1 MRSTAALIGCIALAA
16 CGPDFR
22 PASRVLAGPPPQTHE
37 PVIDR
42 RRTYFGGD
50 TDRPRREWHVLILP
64 HGAEELHGKDS
75 SWYSD
80 GHLEYEH
87 EFEHGEPSG
96 LWRSWYPNGKPKSE
110 ATFGKAQ
117 SGPMRWWYENGQL
130 SSEGPALNGVKDGVW
145 TTWHPNGTKASQGPY
160 VSGRREGAW
169 IFWNDDGS
177 HKESGEYRDD
187 AKVGK
192 WDYSSRP

>member
-1 MRSTAALIGCIALAA
+1 VKSTAALIVCMALAG

-22 PASRVLAGPPPQTHE
+22 PAARLLADPPPESRE

-50 TDRPRREWHVLILP
+50 KDRPRREWHVLIRP
-64 HGAEELHGKDS
+64 GGAEELQGKDS

-80 GHLEYEH
+80 GRLEYEH
-87 EFEHGEPSG
+87 EFDHDQPTGV
-96 LWRSWYPNGKPKSE
+96 WRSWYQSGQQRSE
-110 ATFGKAQ
+110 ATFGR
-117 SGPMRWWYENGQL
+117 PEPTVMRWWYENGQL

-145 TTWHPNGTKASQGPY
+145 TTWHSNGAKSSQGPY

-169 IFWNDDGS
+169 SFWNEDGS
-177 HKESGEYRDD
+177 LKESGEYRDD
-187 AKVGK
+187 AKVGLWNYVK
-192 WDYSSRP
+192 PL